1 MNNRCKNDDKA
12 MISFTAD
19 TLKMVLDEDE
29 HDPNRVL
36 RQDKTVLV
44 CIAALKNDQKTVE
57 RIVIIISG
65 QTASNHL
72 APYLMGPKFLP
83 CSVGS
88 ISANG
93 NFQFHEEEHDLIQ
106 CKMVQ
111 LVNDNVNY
119 FS

>member
-1 MNNRCKNDDKA
+1 

-19 TLKMVLDEDE
+19 TLKMVLEDE

-36 RQDKTVLV
+36 RQNKTVLV

-83 CSVGS
+83 
-88 ISANG
+88 
-93 NFQFHEEEHDLIQ
+93 
-106 CKMVQ
+106 VQ
-111 LVNDNVNY
+111 LVAFQQTEIFNSTKKNMI
-119 FS
+119 